1 MKLSNCLGE
10 GNLNFCCIGSW
21 ESYLGQSVSQ
31 IIIIIILSSRVGTS
45 TNKNIDH

>member
-1 MKLSNCLGE
+1 MKLSNYLGE

-31 IIIIIILSSRVGTS
+31 HDNNNNPKFKGWHIY
-45 TNKNIDH
+45 K